1 VQPALF
7 VDWPAK
13 RYLGRR
19 YRRNDQSWQAGIHE
33 AGHGVTAH
41 LLEIPFT
48 RVTIRPALGGIAGH
62 VLLNLDEYLSD
73 GSMIPINR
81 RLNAVAMVLV
91 AGSVTQEALG
101 FMPNLRTLAP
111 GSDYDKLDKLLIG
124 EQAGKDA
131 AIAIFEKGVRDLL
144 ASPGVG
150 LMVYQLALA
159 LTKRITLDH
168 DEAVRA
174 MKGELL

>member
-1 VQPALF
+1 
-7 VDWPAK
+7 
-13 RYLGRR
+13 
-19 YRRNDQSWQAGIHE
+19 
-33 AGHGVTAH
+33 
-41 LLEIPFT
+41 
-48 RVTIRPALGGIAGH
+48 
-62 VLLNLDEYLSD
+62 
-73 GSMIPINR
+73 
-81 RLNAVAMVLV
+81 MVLV
-91 AGSVTQEALG
+91 AGSVTQEALA
-101 FMPNLRTLAP
+101 FMPNLRTCAP

-131 AIAIFEKGVRDLL
+131 AIATFEKGVCDIL

-150 LMVYQLALA
+150 LMVYQLALALA